1 MDFLMMAQD
10 VKDVVDTIENV
21 SNGLESIENT
31 TGSLYAILAL
41 LPEIFGL
48 ASGAFF
54 FIVSVIG
61 SIIGLIFTVVEFII
75 PAIALFRMAKKAGFK
90 YPWLAFIPIA
100 QTYLEYI
107 LPRREFKL
115 GFKTKNRTAMA
126 IVALILTY
134 FGTTVIVVL
143 NVIPGLG
150 QLLDVLLPVVLI
162 LFGWRKRYDMIC
174 TFKDKELAV
183 PISILGIFVPMVY
196 SITLLILSKRDPE
209 YGAGN
214 YHYVNMDPKAN
225 NPQYAAAPVYPNG
238 QMYQAPVYQN
248 GQVYQNA
255 PVYPNGQPQMYAQP
269 VYAQPAQQQP
279 QMYAQQPQMYA
290 QPAQGVQTQ
299 VNAAPA
305 QPQAAPASQAAPA
318 PAPAAEAPAQ
328 PAAEAPQAAP
338 AAEAPAQPA
347 APAAETAQAE
357 APTEVLNTENTAQ

>member
-1 MDFLMMAQD
+1 MMAQD

-48 ASGAFF
+48 ASGTFF

-61 SIIGLIFTVVEFII
+61 SIIGLIFTIVEFII

-126 IVALILTY
+126 IVALVLTY
-134 FGTTVIVVL
+134 FGTTVIVIL

-162 LFGWRKRYDMIC
+162 LFNWRRRYDMIC

-196 SITLLILSKRDPE
+196 SITLLIISKRDPE

-255 PVYPNGQPQMYAQP
+255 PVYPNGQPQMYTQP

-279 QMYAQQPQMYA
+279 QMYAQQPQMFA

-305 QPQAAPASQAAPA
+305 QPQAAPAQPAAPQA
-318 PAPAAEAPAQ
+318 APAAEAPAQ